1 MKPQV
6 KDLPTTASTSRERLI
21 ATLDHQQPDRI
32 PIDIGGT
39 AVAGIHT
46 SCVAALRDQYGLEKR
61 PVRVHEPF
69 QMLGMLD
76 EDLRQAMG
84 LDVIDLYFP
93 YYKGVNDWIHSH
105 TSWKTFKHSCGAVS
119 KFLPSFIEAGFDI
132 LNPVQCSAAG
142 MQPEQLKAKFGDRI
156 VFWGGG
162 VDTEDLAVRLA
173 PGCS

>member
-119 KFLPSFIEAGFDI
+119 KFLPSFIEAGSTFSTPFNVPPPAC
-132 LNPVQCSAAG
+132 NPSN
-142 MQPEQLKAKFGDRI
+142 
-156 VFWGGG
+156 
-162 VDTEDLAVRLA
+162 
-173 PGCS
+173 